1 MDASREPSTTE
12 GFGRTR
18 RGDRTSEVAAGR
30 RLADV
35 TARRPETS
43 LEAND
48 TNPGE
53 LLRRNA
59 WDTLAEHAPELAPL
73 DDDAFRARLVLADA
87 VAFALGQL
95 QRPHESIALLERAFA
110 LEPTSRRASAL
121 AYHHYTEAMR
131 LRQARTNDRDLEP
144 LRRGFHHWIDVAL
157 RLEPDSIKNLYRLG
171 IFEAQV
177 ESAHDKVAV
186 RAFLAAIRAYDTLDD
201 ATRERRHDLY
211 KPFLKSLYAGARS
224 AHRIGE
230 HRLARK
236 LVFRLIRE
244 DPGGRHVERLH
255 ALGLAGKVC
264 RALGELDAAERALR
278 LALDADG
285 PRRRDYL
292 FGELAEVEH
301 ARGRLDAALAWIE
314 HVRAERRPPHLWR
327 LAGDLHAEA
336 GHVDLALAAYESAL
350 AKDRMGRHLTLFRI
364 GYLHE
369 SRGAFGQARRAYE
382 RANEFRRRTYSSEH
396 RPALEG
402 LQRLEELAPPAPPA
416 PQSPSPP
423 PPTQGPGLAK
433 REPDVESLPQRR
445 RRRRRR
451 HA

>member
-1 MDASREPSTTE
+1 MAHLDAAPS
-12 GFGRTR
+12 
-18 RGDRTSEVAAGR
+18 A
-30 RLADV
+30 
-35 TARRPETS
+35 P
-43 LEAND
+43 

-53 LLRRNA
+53 LLRRHA
-59 WDTLAEHAPELAPL
+59 WDELAAHAPGLVDL
-73 DDDAFRARLVLADA
+73 DDDSLRHRLELVDA

-95 QRPHESIALLERAFA
+95 DRPHEAVAMLERAFA
-110 LEPTSRRASAL
+110 LEPTGRRASAL

-144 LRRGFHHWIDVAL
+144 LRRGFHRWIDEAL
-157 RLEPDSIKNLYRLG
+157 HLDPGSIKNLYRLG

-201 ATRERRHDLY
+201 ATRQRRHDLF

-224 AHRIGE
+224 AHRLGE

-244 DPGGRHVERLH
+244 DPEGRHVARLH

-278 LALDADG
+278 LALDAEG
-285 PRRRDYL
+285 PRRRDHL

-301 ARGRLDAALAWIE
+301 ARGRLDAALGWIE

-402 LQRLEELAPPAPPA
+402 LARLADCAPSSPVP
-416 PQSPSPP
+416 PSPP
-423 PPTQGPGLAK
+423 PSSPPKPTSAFDGPFDGPFHGPGVAK
-433 REPDVESLPQRR
+433 RAPEADQEPRRR